1 MKKEIRIVMADDHP
15 VVRQG
20 LRQMIETDAR
30 LKVVAEAG
38 DGRVALE
45 QIEQLQPEVALL
57 DIDMPEIDGFS
68 IARQIQKRNLPVNV
82 VFLTIHD
89 EEELFHAA
97 MDLGVKGYVLKDS
110 GVTEIIASIL
120 AVASGQAYIS
130 PSLSSY
136 LIGRGARAAALA
148 KKKPGLE
155 SLTSMERRILELI
168 AEEKTSREIG
178 AELFISHRT
187 VETHRTNICRKLDLH
202 GSLALIRFAT
212 THKSE
217 L

>member
-1 MKKEIRIVMADDHP
+1 MKNVIRIVMADDHP

-30 LKVVAEAG
+30 LKIVAEAD
-38 DGRVALE
+38 DGRKALE
-45 QIEQLQPEVALL
+45 LIEHLRPEVALL
-57 DIDMPEIDGFS
+57 DIDMPEIDGFT
-68 IARQIQKRNLPVNV
+68 IARQIQERDLPVNT

-110 GVTEIIASIL
+110 AVTDIIASIL
-120 AVASGQAYIS
+120 AVAAGRAYIS

-136 LIGRGARAAALA
+136 LINRSARASDLA
-148 KKKPGLE
+148 KKKPGLD
-155 SLTSMERRILELI
+155 SLTSMERRVLVLI

-178 AELFISHRT
+178 RELFISHRT

-212 THKSE
+212 AHKSE